1 MFQLIDGHKNAKT
14 CLILAHGSGLGMDA
28 PFMSDIS
35 QELITQV
42 DVSGGFSV
50 ARFNFPYMQ
59 IIKETGRKR
68 PPNSAQILM
77 QSWKDAILQTRARGA
92 ETLFIGGKSMGG
104 RIASMLADEE
114 RARGHIKGLV
124 CLGYPFHPPGKPET
138 LRIEHLKTLKT
149 PTLICQGERDV
160 FGNKKDVAAY
170 KLSKAIEYCWLKDGD
185 HGFKPRKKAGSTESD
200 NIARAASAVAEFIH
214 RLQ

>member
-1 MFQLIDGHKNAKT
+1 MFQRIDGHKNAKT

-28 PFMSDIS
+28 PFMSAIS

-42 DVSGGFSV
+42 NVPGGFNV

-68 PPNSAQILM
+68 LPNSAQILM

-114 RARGHIKGLV
+114 FTCSHNKWPGLSW
-124 CLGYPFHPPGKPET
+124 LPISPTWQAENFT
-138 LRIEHLKTLKT
+138 NRT
-149 PTLICQGERDV
+149 P
-160 FGNKKDVAAY
+160 
-170 KLSKAIEYCWLKDGD
+170 
-185 HGFKPRKKAGSTESD
+185 
-200 NIARAASAVAEFIH
+200 
-214 RLQ
+214 